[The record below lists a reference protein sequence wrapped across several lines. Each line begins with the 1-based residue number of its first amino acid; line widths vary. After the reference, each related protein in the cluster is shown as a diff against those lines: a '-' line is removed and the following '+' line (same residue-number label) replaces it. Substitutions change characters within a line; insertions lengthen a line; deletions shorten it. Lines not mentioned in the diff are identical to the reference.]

1 MLSLNAYK
9 NNGNW
14 QKTLSN
20 CMPSNYKQGTL
31 YPTYDSDGGFDK
43 PYVNRH
49 EKNAGHVR
57 KAGQTKLRRQLKKE
71 LKELFDELENELA
84 DSYGGEGTTA
94 FEAGKEYL
102 IMICQYSGYGDYTL
116 NIE

>member
-1 MLSLNAYK
+1 MATGKRLLI
-9 NNGNW
+9 
-14 QKTLSN
+14 N

-31 YPTYDSDGGFDK
+31 IPTYRYWADGFDK

-71 LKELFDELENELA
+71 LKELFDELENE
-84 DSYGGEGTTA
+84 Y
-94 FEAGKEYL
+94 
-102 IMICQYSGYGDYTL
+102 
-116 NIE
+116 